1 MRSAVAWEPRQR
13 FMRLQPA
20 AKPLEEVALARTMAV
35 AVPSLAISSVFCAM

>member
-1 MRSAVAWEPRQR
+1 MRLAAAWELWQR

-20 AKPLEEVALARTMAV
+20 VKPLEEMALARMMAV